1 MIKVEVNF
9 RAISKGGMII
19 YLKNRVKRE
28 YCIDINEWSWQLL
41 ARLLKSR
48 HDSHI
53 YKKNNIIKTSQLESL
68 WLQFFQYSSSFIQA
82 GSGWKSVYK
91 KHSSYSKSFPVVPE
105 SLIIISLWSFS
116 SHHQE
121 GSKGSRA
128 LRPDMSNGTC
138 FYLWRSSSPLD
149 SDRTILTEMSGEAQ
163 SVIIFKQQQLNMFR
177 PKHPKQA

>member
-1 MIKVEVNF
+1 MIEVEVNF
-9 RAISKGGMII
+9 CAISKGAMII

-82 GSGWKSVYK
+82 GSGWT
-91 KHSSYSKSFPVVPE
+91 SKSFPVVPE